1 MINWEELKHIHVI
14 RKLQQVI
21 GQWFHAEIFFL
32 DERGNVRNYDPYD
45 RQREFK
51 NPLCANLL
59 PKDQGREMLLSFFRE
74 TSDQFSQSKDHH
86 LIAQGPLGF
95 EKVFASKVS
104 LEGEYL
110 GAVIAYCHVDQV
122 TSVEKITAAIQK
134 VEGLGMDRELFESA
148 ADKMKALAP
157 SEVKYFYEL
166 VDLVAQ
172 EITTFHTEISKREE
186 RIHALSNQLENRYSY
201 NQMIGKSKPMQELY
215 SLLDKVSSS
224 EATVL
229 IQGDNGTGKELIAR
243 SVHFNSP
250 RKTASF
256 VTVNCSA
263 FNENLLDSELFG
275 HVKGSFTGAIKDK
288 KGLFEVAHNG
298 TLFLD
303 EIGDMSLTMQ
313 VKLLRILQ
321 NGTMMPVG
329 GVDERKVDVRVIA
342 ATNRDLKSMIEE
354 GTFREDLYYRIN
366 VINIMVPSL
375 RDRKEDIPVLV
386 DHFLLKSCKEKEVP
400 LKQLTSRT
408 MEKIFDYQ
416 WPGNIR
422 ELENEMERLVV
433 LSGTE
438 TKVGPELL
446 SPRIRDAVSGS
457 GGGGKGINVKFAGK
471 LKDALEEL
479 EKTMIKEGLRRTKW
493 NKSKLAKELGISR
506 AGLIMKVEKYGLDKR
521 KGMMRDEAGSSGT
534 GESA

>member
-21 GQWFHAEIFFL
+21 GQWFHAEVFFL

-59 PKDQGREMLLSFFRE
+59 PKDLGREMVLNYFRD
-74 TSDQFSQSKDHH
+74 TSDNFSQMKDSH
-86 LIAQGPLGF
+86 LIVNGPLGF
-95 EKVFASKVS
+95 EKVFAAKVA

-110 GAVIAYCHVDQV
+110 GAVIAYCHVED
-122 TSVEKITAAIQK
+122 SVSIEKISAAIQK
-134 VEGLGMDRELFESA
+134 VEGLGMDRELFEA
-148 ADKMKALAP
+148 AAEKMKPLAP

-229 IQGDNGTGKELIAR
+229 VQGDNGTGKELIAR

-250 RKTASF
+250 RKNASF

-275 HVKGSFTGAIKDK
+275 HVKGAFTGAIKDK

-321 NGTMMPVG
+321 NGTMMQVG
-329 GVDERKVDVRVIA
+329 GTEERKVDVRVIA

-366 VINIMVPSL
+366 VINIQVPSL
-375 RDRKEDIPVLV
+375 RDRKEDIPILV

-400 LKQLTSRT
+400 LKQLTTRT
-408 MEKIFDYQ
+408 MEKIFDYN

-422 ELENEMERLVV
+422 ELENEMERCVV

-446 SPRIRDAVSGS
+446 SPRIRDAVAGS
-457 GGGGKGINVKFAGK
+457 GGGKGINVKFAGK

-521 KGMMRDEAGSSGT
+521 KLLGRDEPGAGS